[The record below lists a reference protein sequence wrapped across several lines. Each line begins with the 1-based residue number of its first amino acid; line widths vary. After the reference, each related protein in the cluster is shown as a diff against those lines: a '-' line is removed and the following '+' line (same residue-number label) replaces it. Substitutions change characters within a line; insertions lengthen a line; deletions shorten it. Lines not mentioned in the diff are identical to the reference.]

1 MAKCANCGALT
12 IITTSGHWYSGKVI
26 LMSSALLWCFATR
39 HSTQAMAIVLVKCCN
54 AVAEHHS
61 NARRVGLSAPMAALC
76 LLQRTM
82 AIRCEACLALS
93 PDRPTESI
101 NTTLPEYQEQE
112 ARHPDGHTIAET
124 PRIFQCYIQAAK
136 RAYSNGNSRGNCEGR

>member
-1 MAKCANCGALT
+1 
-12 IITTSGHWYSGKVI
+12 
-26 LMSSALLWCFATR
+26 MSSALLWCFTTR

-61 NARRVGLSAPMAALC
+61 NARRVGLSVPMAALH

-82 AIRCEACLALS
+82 AIHCEARLALD

-101 NTTLPEYQEQE
+101 NTTLSEYWAWREHENHVCFQYTLQLFFTRTRVRLN
-112 ARHPDGHTIAET
+112 AATVYHICRHLQSQHVLNEDKA
-124 PRIFQCYIQAAK
+124 
-136 RAYSNGNSRGNCEGR
+136 